1 MMVAAFTQEEVLRS
15 LQWLP
20 DPRLVSLK
28 LAYSIPGYADA
39 TRETKNYVYDAIRN
53 KVLSLMEQ

>member
-1 MMVAAFTQEEVLRS
+1 MVAAFTQEEVLRS